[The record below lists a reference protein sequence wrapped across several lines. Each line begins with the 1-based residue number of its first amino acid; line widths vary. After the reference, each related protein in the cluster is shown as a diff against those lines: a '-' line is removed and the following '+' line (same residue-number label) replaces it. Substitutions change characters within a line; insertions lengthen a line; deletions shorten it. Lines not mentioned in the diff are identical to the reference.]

1 MQTHSMEY
9 NQLLKALLYLPI
21 NAPQATIGSIF
32 IPELLKTL
40 GYDVT
45 ETIPNFATGNGTDKV
60 DYAVRRDTDKDI
72 FIHTKS
78 NPYLLI
84 ELKGRD
90 TNLSE
95 NSTQYKSTVSQL
107 KRYLLAPNCQSVQW
121 GIITNSI
128 HIQLFRKHGKVIHPC
143 LPCQE
148 ITPDNVDEIVQD
160 IKAKVD
166 TPQKALTVAIYNNKG
181 GVGKTTTT
189 LNLAA
194 TLAYLGKQTLII
206 DFDPSQQDLTN
217 SLALKPK
224 EDVLYSWLEDK
235 ASILV
240 PPGLSFRLNFQV
252 PSKGTVAFDIIPSDQ
267 KLMELGEEELRQ
279 RIKISRLRQVIE
291 PLKYQYDYILI
302 DSPPNWR
309 LFSQSAVYASDVV
322 LIPTKHNSMFSLKN
336 AAVVIQRF
344 IPEIQ
349 TKRNDGGP
357 IALPIFYNGE
367 SITEAQIFTAQK
379 EIDKIINKAK
389 TDTLN
394 PIDLTP
400 YFYPKYTQA
409 NQSRHIFNIPS
420 YAHIASAAFTRIPA
434 VYKNRTAY
442 EHYLALAKEYFLQ

>member
-1 MQTHSMEY
+1 MEY
-9 NQLLKALLYLPI
+9 SQLQQALLRLPGK
-21 NAPQATIGSIF
+21 APQAIVDSIF
-32 IPELLKTL
+32 VPEFLNAL
-40 GYDVT
+40 GYDVN
-45 ETIPNFATGNGTDKV
+45 ERVPEFATVNSSEKV
-60 DYAVRRDTDKDI
+60 DYAIRRNTDKDI

-78 NPYLLI
+78 KPYLLI

-90 TNLSE
+90 INLSE
-95 NSTQYKSTVSQL
+95 NSNHYKSAVAQL

-143 LPCQE
+143 LPCLE
-148 ITPDNVDEIVQD
+148 ITPDNVDKIVQL
-160 IKAKVD
+160 IKAKID
-166 TPQKALTVAIYNNKG
+166 TPQQALTVAIYNNKG

-194 TLAYLGKQTLII
+194 TLAFLGKQTLII
-206 DFDPSQQDLTN
+206 DFDPNQVDLTN

-224 EDVLYSWLEDK
+224 EDTLYSWLENK
-235 ASILV
+235 ASTSV
-240 PPGLSFRLNFQV
+240 PAGLSFRLSFQI
-252 PSKGTVAFDIIPSDQ
+252 PSKGQIAFDIIPSDQ

-279 RIKISRLRQVIE
+279 HIKITRLRQVIE
-291 PLKYQYDYILI
+291 PLKSRYDYILI

-309 LFSQSAVYASDVV
+309 FFSQSALYASDVV
-322 LIPTKHNSMFSLKN
+322 LIPTKHNNMFSLEN

-349 TKRNDGGP
+349 AKRNDGGP

-367 SITEAQIFTAQK
+367 YITDPQRRTAQK
-379 EIDKIINKAK
+379 EIDKIIEKARH
-389 TDTLN
+389 DDVN
-394 PIDLTP
+394 PVDLTP
-400 YFYPKYTQA
+400 YFYPKYTPA
-409 NQSRHIFNIPS
+409 NQNRHIFDIPN
-420 YAHIASAAFTRIPA
+420 YAHIAAAMFARIPA